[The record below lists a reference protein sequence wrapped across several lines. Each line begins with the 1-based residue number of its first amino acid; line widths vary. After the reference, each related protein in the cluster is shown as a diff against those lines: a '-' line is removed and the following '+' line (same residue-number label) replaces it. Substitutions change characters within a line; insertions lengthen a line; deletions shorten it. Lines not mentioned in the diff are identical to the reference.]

1 MSNTAEA
8 KTDSS
13 TILDF
18 LKKKIEIREQL
29 NPEIWLEAAS
39 RLVVLLGDEE
49 AKLYD
54 LQQKAAQL
62 KVMFLDSQEKRNIS
76 EAKTRI
82 EASNEYKEF
91 KKQQARVSQI
101 EQFIMV
107 SKLRAKIASGIL

>member
-1 MSNTAEA
+1 MPNTTET

-54 LQQKAAQL
+54 LQQKVAQL
-62 KVMFLDSQEKRNIS
+62 KVMFLDSQEKRNVS

-82 EASNEYKEF
+82 EASEEYKEF
-91 KKQQARVSQI
+91 KKQQAMVSQI
-101 EQFIMV
+101 EEFIRV
-107 SKLRAKIASGIL
+107 SKLRARIASGGI